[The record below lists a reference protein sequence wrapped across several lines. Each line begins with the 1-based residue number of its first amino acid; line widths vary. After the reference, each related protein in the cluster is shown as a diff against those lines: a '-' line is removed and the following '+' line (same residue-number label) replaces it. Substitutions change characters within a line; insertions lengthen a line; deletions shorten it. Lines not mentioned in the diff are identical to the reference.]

1 MTASPVRQSAV
12 VVPVCIDLDGTL
24 ITGDLMWESFIA
36 LFKRDPLKALMVAM
50 SVFRGRAHFKWK
62 IAEHMAI
69 EPAELVY
76 RREVLD
82 ELENLNREGVPLL
95 LATASHETYARA
107 VSAHLGIFQDVVA
120 SDGRRNVSGREKAA
134 ALVARFGEKGFD
146 YIGNDWADVPVWR
159 VAATPTVVAGSP
171 SLVRQL
177 TSERSDARVLAT
189 RRHPAV
195 AALIAMR
202 PHQWAKNTLVFIPLI
217 AAHHILDA
225 SALWRA
231 TLTFLAF
238 SLCAS
243 AIYILNDIFDMRAD
257 RRHPRKCRRP
267 FAAGELSIPT
277 GVGMALI
284 LLLASAVIAV
294 AGGSLPVGGML
305 ALYVLITSAY
315 TLRLKR
321 VPVADVFT
329 LTGLYVL
336 RIVAGG
342 VSTGTSLTT
351 WLLAFALFFF
361 LGLAFIKRYV
371 EVMSTRGQLPGREYG
386 PDDAQWIQAIGTS
399 ASYMAVVVL
408 ALYVNTPEVTQLYS
422 HPDVLWLLCPL
433 LLFWSTRLWFR
444 AGRHLVHDDPVV
456 EALKDPLGYVTV
468 GMASIIMLIAAL

>member
-1 MTASPVRQSAV
+1 MTASVARQSAV
-12 VVPVCIDLDGTL
+12 VVPVCVDLDGTL

-36 LFKRDPLKALMVAM
+36 LFKRDPLKALVVAM
-50 SVFRGRAHFKWK
+50 SVLRGRAHFKRK
-62 IAEHMAI
+62 IAEHVTI
-69 EPAELVY
+69 EPSELLY
-76 RREVLD
+76 RREVID
-82 ELENLNREGVPLL
+82 ELATLSQEGVPLL

-107 VSAHLGIFQDVVA
+107 VSSHLGFFQEVVA
-120 SDGRRNVSGREKAA
+120 SDGFRNVSGREKAA
-134 ALVARFGEKGFD
+134 ALVERFGEKGFD

-177 TSERSDARVLAT
+177 TSERSDARVLAP
-189 RRHPAV
+189 RRHPVV

-202 PHQWAKNTLVFIPLI
+202 PHQWAKNTLVFIPVI
-217 AAHHILDA
+217 AAHHIFELNA
-225 SALWRA
+225 VWPAA
-231 TLTFLAF
+231 LTFAAF

-243 AIYILNDIFDMRAD
+243 AIYILNDIFDIRAD

-267 FAAGELSIPT
+267 FAAGELSVPVGIGMAIVLLSVSAAIAVGGSSW
-277 GVGMALI
+277 GVGAL
-284 LLLASAVIAV
+284 L
-294 AGGSLPVGGML
+294 G
-305 ALYVLITSAY
+305 LYVLITSAY

-336 RIVAGG
+336 RIVAGA
-342 VSTGTSLTT
+342 VSTETSLTT

-361 LGLAFIKRYV
+361 LGLAFIKRFV

-386 PDDAQWIQAIGTS
+386 PEDAQWMQAIGTS

-422 HPDVLWLLCPL
+422 HPDVLWLLCPV

-444 AGRHLVHDDPVV
+444 AGRHVVHDDPVV
-456 EALKDPLGYVTV
+456 EAIKDPLSYVTV
-468 GMASIIMLIAAL
+468 AMASIILLIAAL

>member
-1 MTASPVRQSAV
+1 MTASPARHSAV
-12 VVPVCIDLDGTL
+12 AVPVCIDLDGTL

-36 LFKRDPLKALMVAM
+36 LIKRNPLKALMVAM
-50 SVFRGRAHFKWK
+50 SVFGGRAHFKRK
-62 IAEHMAI
+62 IAEQVAI

-82 ELENLNREGVPLL
+82 ELATLNREGVPLL

-120 SDGRRNVSGREKAA
+120 SDGLRNLSGRKKAA
-134 ALVARFGEKGFD
+134 ALVERFGEKGFD

-177 TSERSDARVLAT
+177 TSERGDARVLAP
-189 RRHPAV
+189 RRNPVV
-195 AALIAMR
+195 AGLIAMR
-202 PHQWAKNTLVFIPLI
+202 PHQWAKNMLVFIPLI
-217 AAHHILDA
+217 AAHDIFDV
-225 SALWRA
+225 SAVWKA
-231 TLTFLAF
+231 TLTFVAF

-243 AIYILNDIFDMRAD
+243 AIYILNDIFDVRAD
-257 RRHPRKCRRP
+257 RKHPRKCRRP
-267 FAAGELSIPT
+267 FASGELSIPT
-277 GVGMALI
+277 GVGMALV
-284 LLLASAVIAV
+284 LLSASALFAV
-294 AGGSLPVGGML
+294 GGGSWLVGVML
-305 ALYVLITSAY
+305 GLYVLITSAY

-336 RIVAGG
+336 RIVAGA
-342 VSTGTSLTT
+342 VSTATLLTT

-371 EVMSTRGQLPGREYG
+371 EVMSTGGQLPGREYG
-386 PDDAQWIQAIGTS
+386 PEDAQWMQAIGTS

-408 ALYVNTPEVTQLYS
+408 ALYVNQPEVTQLYS